1 MWRTTGK
8 RSRECSGAARPDTPY
23 RYLENIAIADVA
35 FEAWGATPEET
46 FVSAGD
52 ATMNVMVDALETIAP
67 LEVRR
72 IALSSGA
79 LDLLLFEL
87 LQELIYYKDAEQLLL
102 RLHSLRIEDMGGSYR
117 LLAEA
122 RGEKIDR
129 DRHPLN
135 VDVKAVTLHRFAVE
149 RTATG
154 WRASVIL
161 DI

>member
-1 MWRTTGK
+1 
-8 RSRECSGAARPDTPY
+8 
-23 RYLENIAIADVA
+23 VA
-35 FEAWGATPEET
+35 FEAWGDTPEET

-52 ATMNVMVDALETIAP
+52 ATMNVMVDALDAIAP
-67 LEVRR
+67 RESRS
-72 IALSSGA
+72 IALASDA
-79 LDLLLFEL
+79 LDMLLFEL

-102 RLHSLRIEDMGGSYR
+102 RLYSLRIEDREGSYR

-149 RTATG
+149 RTPTG
-154 WRASVIL
+154 WRAAVIL

>member
-1 MWRTTGK
+1 
-8 RSRECSGAARPDTPY
+8 
-23 RYLENIAIADVA
+23 VA
-35 FEAWGATPEET
+35 FEAWGDTPEET

-52 ATMNVMVDALETIAP
+52 ATMNVMVDVLDSIVPRESRSIDLA
-67 LEVRR
+67 
-72 IALSSGA
+72 SDA

-87 LQELIYYKDAEQLLL
+87 LQELIYYKDSEELLL
-102 RLHSLRIEDMGGSYR
+102 RLHSLRIEVKEGSYH

-129 DRHPLN
+129 ARHPLN

-149 RTATG
+149 RTPTG
-154 WRASVIL
+154 WRAAVIL

>member
-1 MWRTTGK
+1 
-8 RSRECSGAARPDTPY
+8 
-23 RYLENIAIADVA
+23 VA
-35 FEAWGATPEET
+35 FEAWGDTPEET

-52 ATMNVMVDALETIAP
+52 ATMNVMVDALDSITPRESRTI
-67 LEVRR
+67 V
-72 IALSSGA
+72 LSSDA
-79 LDLLLFEL
+79 LDMLLFDL

-102 RLHSLRIEDMGGSYR
+102 RLHSLSIEDLEGSYK

-129 DRHPLN
+129 ERHPLN

-149 RTATG
+149 RTPTG
-154 WRASVIL
+154 WRAAVIL

>member
-1 MWRTTGK
+1 M
-8 RSRECSGAARPDTPY
+8 
-23 RYLENIAIADVA
+23 A
-35 FEAWGATPEET
+35 FEAWGDTPEET

-52 ATMNVMVDALETIAP
+52 ATMNVMVDALDAIAP
-67 LEVRR
+67 RESRS
-72 IALSSGA
+72 IALASDA
-79 LDLLLFEL
+79 LDMLLFEL

-102 RLHSLRIEDMGGSYR
+102 RLHSLRIENREGSYR

-149 RTATG
+149 RTPTG
-154 WRASVIL
+154 WRAAVIL

>member
-1 MWRTTGK
+1 
-8 RSRECSGAARPDTPY
+8 
-23 RYLENIAIADVA
+23 VA
-35 FEAWGATPEET
+35 FEAWGDTPEEM

-52 ATMNVMVDALETIAP
+52 ATMNVMVDALDAIAP
-67 LEVRR
+67 RESRS
-72 IALSSGA
+72 IALEADA
-79 LDLLLFEL
+79 LDMLLFEL

-102 RLHSLRIEDMGGSYR
+102 RLHSLRIEAREGSYR

-135 VDVKAVTLHRFAVE
+135 VDVKAVTLHLFAVE
-149 RTATG
+149 RTPTG
-154 WRASVIL
+154 WRAAVIL

>member
-1 MWRTTGK
+1 
-8 RSRECSGAARPDTPY
+8 
-23 RYLENIAIADVA
+23 VA
-35 FEAWGATPEET
+35 FEAWGDTPEET

-52 ATMNVMVDALETIAP
+52 ATINVMVDALDAIVPRES
-67 LEVRR
+67 RS
-72 IALSSGA
+72 IALASDA
-79 LDLLLFEL
+79 LDMLLFEL

-102 RLHSLRIEDMGGSYR
+102 RLHSLRIEDKDGSYR

-129 DRHPLN
+129 ERHPLN

-149 RTATG
+149 RTPTG
-154 WRASVIL
+154 WRAAVIL

>member
-1 MWRTTGK
+1 M
-8 RSRECSGAARPDTPY
+8 
-23 RYLENIAIADVA
+23 A
-35 FEAWGATPEET
+35 FEAWGDTPEET

-52 ATMNVMVDALETIAP
+52 ATMNVMVDALDSITPRESRTI
-67 LEVRR
+67 V
-72 IALSSGA
+72 LSSDA
-79 LDLLLFEL
+79 LDMLLFDL

-102 RLHSLRIEDMGGSYR
+102 RLHSLSIEDLEGSYK

-129 DRHPLN
+129 ERHPLN

-149 RTATG
+149 RTPTG
-154 WRASVIL
+154 WRAAVIL

>member
-1 MWRTTGK
+1 
-8 RSRECSGAARPDTPY
+8 
-23 RYLENIAIADVA
+23 VA
-35 FEAWGATPEET
+35 FEAWGDTPEEA

-52 ATMNVMVDALETIAP
+52 ATMNVMVDALDSITPRESRTI
-67 LEVRR
+67 V
-72 IALSSGA
+72 LSSDA
-79 LDLLLFEL
+79 LDMLLFDL

-102 RLHSLRIEDMGGSYR
+102 RLRSLRIEDREGSYH

-129 DRHPLN
+129 ERHPLN

-149 RTATG
+149 RTPTG
-154 WRASVIL
+154 WRAAVIL

>member
-1 MWRTTGK
+1 M
-8 RSRECSGAARPDTPY
+8 
-23 RYLENIAIADVA
+23 A
-35 FEAWGATPEET
+35 FEAWGDTPEET
-46 FVSAGD
+46 FVAAGD
-52 ATMNVMVDALETIAP
+52 ATMNVMVDALDSIAP
-67 LEVRR
+67 RESRNIVH
-72 IALSSGA
+72 SSDA
-79 LDLLLFEL
+79 LDMLLFEL

-102 RLHSLRIEDMGGSYR
+102 RLHSLRIENREGSYR

-149 RTATG
+149 RTPTG
-154 WRASVIL
+154 WRAAVIL